1 METYFI
7 YFGLVILSLLNSMVS
22 KYVDLN
28 LKRIL
33 AFILLFLITFVVGLR
48 SVNVG
53 SDTIS
58 YFNSFN
64 FIRYEN
70 IGNFRNLLNNNFLG
84 SERLEPGFV
93 YLNKFLNSI
102 TSNPQILLFLES
114 VLLYWSICLNISH
127 LSLNPSLSVFFVLTG
142 GIFITSMNLLRQY
155 MALALCFLGY
165 YFWTKSEKKRALFI
179 IILAAICFHRT
190 AIFFLI
196 LFLTDKIKFNK
207 KSLAIGGL
215 IALGS
220 ILLFNPIMQI
230 IYKVFP
236 YYASYSNKLDDFGSG
251 KIFVIF
257 NILLCM
263 LTLIVGLYCKKVG
276 RFDSVFTFD
285 RWNEL
290 SFMILISIII
300 TAFSWNFTQADR
312 ISQYFRAFMI
322 IYIPNCIYMIKN
334 KKIVQGVLLISYVV
348 IFVSYFT
355 YMLVFKDNWN
365 NVVLYLFCF

>member
-1 METYFI
+1 METYFL
-7 YFGLVILSLLNSMVS
+7 YFGLVVLSLLNSMVS

-33 AFILLFLITFVVGLR
+33 VFILLFLIILIVGLR

-53 SDTIS
+53 SDTIE

-70 IGNFRNLLNNNFLG
+70 VGSFRNLLNNNFFG

-93 YLNKFLNSI
+93 YLNKFLNYI
-102 TSNPQILLFLES
+102 TPNPQILLFLES
-114 VLLYWSICLNISH
+114 ILLYGSIYLNISY
-127 LSLNPSLSVFFVLTG
+127 LSLNPSLSAFFVLTG

-165 YFWTKSEKKRALFI
+165 YFWTRLDKRKALFI
-179 IILAAICFHRT
+179 IILATICFHRT
-190 AIFFLI
+190 AILFLF
-196 LFLTDKIKFNK
+196 LFLTDRIKFNK
-207 KSLAIGGL
+207 KGLVIGG
-215 IALGS
+215 IISLGS
-220 ILLFNPIMQI
+220 ILFFNPIIQI
-230 IYKVFP
+230 FYKVFP

-251 KIFVIF
+251 KPFVIF
-257 NILLCM
+257 NILLCT

-276 RFDSVFTFD
+276 NFNSVFTFN

-290 SFMILISIII
+290 SLFILISIVF

-312 ISQYFRAFMI
+312 ISQYFRAFMV
-322 IYIPNCIYMIKN
+322 IYIPNCMYMIKN
-334 KKIVQGVLLISYVV
+334 KKVIQNVLLISYIVV
-348 IFVSYFT
+348 FVSYFT

-365 NVVLYLFCF
+365 NVVPYLFCF

>member
-7 YFGLVILSLLNSMVS
+7 YFGLALLSLLNSTVS

-33 AFILLFLITFVVGLR
+33 AFILLFLITLIVGLR
-48 SVNVG
+48 SINVG
-53 SDTIS
+53 TDTVS

-70 IGNFRNLLNNNFLG
+70 VGSFRNLMSNNFFG

-93 YLNKFLNSI
+93 YLNKFLNGI
-102 TSNPQILLFLES
+102 TSNPQILLLFES
-114 VLLYWSICLNISH
+114 VLLYGSIYLNISR
-127 LSLNPSLSVFFVLTG
+127 LSLNPSLSVFLVLTS

-165 YFWTKSEKKRALFI
+165 YFWTKAEKKRTLFV
-179 IILAAICFHRT
+179 IILAVICFHRT
-190 AIFFLI
+190 AILFLF
-196 LFLTDKIKFNK
+196 LFLTDKIEVNK
-207 KSLAIGGL
+207 KSLIISGL
-215 IALGS
+215 ISLGS
-220 ILLFNPIMQI
+220 ILFFNPIIQI
-230 IYKVFP
+230 IYKIFP

-251 KIFVIF
+251 KAFVIF
-257 NILLCM
+257 NILLCL
-263 LTLIVGLYCKKVG
+263 LTLIMGLYCKKVG
-276 RFDSVFTFD
+276 KFNSVFTFN

-290 SFMILISIII
+290 SFLILISIIF

-312 ISQYFRAFMI
+312 ISQYFRAFII

-334 KKIVQGVLLISYVV
+334 KKVVQNVLLISCIV
-348 IFVSYFT
+348 IFVGYYT
-355 YMLVFKDNWN
+355 YMLVFKDSWN
-365 NVVLYLFCF
+365 NVVPYLFCF